1 MLLVNGFTVFY
12 SGKFTVSGFFTAY
25 VGILLFLILYLG
37 HKFFTKERKEP
48 WMHKPEAVDLISDVA
63 EVEAD
68 AEMWTNLEAS
78 EKEDRLQAN
87 GVWKRFAVLW
97 E

>member
-1 MLLVNGFTVFY
+1 
-12 SGKFTVSGFFTAY
+12 
-25 VGILLFLILYLG
+25 
-37 HKFFTKERKEP
+37 
-48 WMHKPEAVDLISDVA
+48 MHQPEAVNLVSDVV

-87 GVWKRFAVLW
+87 FMLEGFCNVMVV
-97 E
+97 EP

>member
-1 MLLVNGFTVFY
+1 
-12 SGKFTVSGFFTAY
+12 
-25 VGILLFLILYLG
+25 
-37 HKFFTKERKEP
+37 
-48 WMHKPEAVDLISDVA
+48 MHQPEAVDLVSDVA

-87 GVWKRFAVLW
+87 GVWKRFAMLW